1 MRIDL
6 NADLGE
12 GVGDDAALLSLV
24 TSANIATGAHAG
36 GGGVLD
42 SAVAG
47 AAARGVAVG
56 AHPSYRDRA
65 GFGRTSGLAG
75 LRSSRE
81 ARAGFIADLADQ
93 VMAVT
98 AAADRHGV
106 PLTHV
111 KPHGALYN
119 EAVVD
124 RLAAE
129 VVVEAV
135 DRVVRGCGY
144 PVAVLTQPGGAL
156 GSAAR
161 SAGLSVV
168 AEGFVDRRYTAA
180 GRLVARDE
188 PGAVLSDVDAMVAQA
203 TGLAAGRVRTVGGD
217 MLALQVD
224 SLCVHGDTP
233 GAVAAAQAVRAALVA
248 AGWQIAAPMAA
259 P

>member
-36 GGGVLD
+36 GGSVLD
-42 SAVAG
+42 STVAG
-47 AAARGVAVG
+47 AAARGVAIG
-56 AHPSYRDRA
+56 AHPAYRDRA
-65 GFGRTSGLAG
+65 GFGRTSGLAE

-93 VMAVT
+93 VMTVT
-98 AAADRHGV
+98 VAADRRGA
-106 PLTHV
+106 PLSHV

-124 RLAAE
+124 LLAAE
-129 VVVEAV
+129 VVIEAV
-135 DRVVRGCGY
+135 GRVMRRCGY

-156 GSAAR
+156 GSVAR
-161 SAGLSVV
+161 SAGLPVV

-180 GRLVARDE
+180 GQLVARHE
-188 PGAVLSDVDAMVAQA
+188 RGAVLADVDSMVAQA
-203 TGLAAGRVRTVGGD
+203 AGLAAGRVRTVGGH
-217 MLALQVD
+217 LLELQVD

-233 GAVAAAQAVRAALVA
+233 GAVLAARAVHAALVA
-248 AGWQIAAPMAA
+248 AGWQIAAPVVAS
-259 P
+259 